1 MWVTFAHVCLSL
13 TKVSQ
18 SGFSFHIPG
27 TVSEKRYKTAVLRQ
41 SAEPLSHNRGR
52 TQEFEMQIN
61 HFFLEVS
68 EPKIHSK
75 YNLEIQVVEE
85 TGL

>member
-1 MWVTFAHVCLSL
+1 
-13 TKVSQ
+13 
-18 SGFSFHIPG
+18 
-27 TVSEKRYKTAVLRQ
+27 
-41 SAEPLSHNRGR
+41 
-52 TQEFEMQIN
+52 MQIN

-85 TGL
+85 TGTLRYNDLFYFILFFAALGE